1 MAGARCTDE
10 QRDWAAPQLV
20 QSAAVPGRPRR
31 RKTDSGRDA
40 SARRVWQA
48 RVQPPLGKIVHLA
61 SFDDCEPA
69 ARMAHRA
76 VPTRRTR
83 DGRRDWC
90 ESGQGLRGG
99 SRRVARR
106 GTGARRCDA

>member
-76 VPTRRTR
+76 ADAADPRRPTRLVRVGTGPQGRESEGRQTR
-83 DGRRDWC
+83 D
-90 ESGQGLRGG
+90 RGAE
-99 SRRVARR
+99 V
-106 GTGARRCDA
+106 